1 MQPVLEI
8 TQAEQNE
15 LLAGAVKQLIT
26 PILKSSRPGHCLRIS
41 SLSEPV
47 MCQVCDELNENGMDA
62 DIVYILNPRQKAEF
76 PWQITSTRL
85 IELRNEEKRALL
97 AFIPPGL
104 KAAAEDS
111 FDVSTFKEI
120 ELGSIPEVILQNQRQ
135 QLPNELVAMIDR
147 VTSYLRRERKI
158 DVNDLIRYYLTIL
171 KNNAQPESAG
181 GAIYQLSLVPD
192 FLLYQ
197 NPASIEVRLARN
209 LDACHV
215 LRDSDVSLLSRIH
228 NLRLKPNSLQS
239 DLYKYLNA
247 KRVQDIHGWGN
258 ELANDPALHHLCFD
272 QWPFEG
278 EQGNKKILI
287 FVEELG
293 LKAHDEN
300 QPIGPNNPPYLDINK
315 ASSIKVS
322 WTTDPKPNLVP
333 SIKYLRIEIIGT
345 DGDLVAWESKNIPAS
360 SSSKKI
366 HVKDFRDIVE
376 DGLYYFRVRAYS
388 ESGELLNY
396 EDPEENSRVLRDRL
410 NIASKR
416 INTSEDVWFWKDPN
430 GEPPPVEA
438 ARNIVVNSFLDAQL
452 QVRFAAIDRGADPFD
467 SSLIPRPEK
476 TGWFASKG
484 KSTEA
489 AFQIV
494 YDAQMKYTLP
504 ISSLLR
510 QIESDTLSKPEN
522 LGRWRVNFSDGKT
535 YQNVEPTERQ
545 FHNHN
550 QIPAAFLKAR
560 TDLFT
565 TIQNGD
571 QKLLIETVDL
581 TLYADLI
588 LAYANAYQAWL
599 ESVNINFEQA
609 LLITGDDGRR
619 RTEAVLL
626 DIDTVQVEI
635 PNDTPINDRVYLM
648 IPTHPLRLLWHLQRS
663 TLAKTW
669 LEQAMQTD
677 QPKNAI
683 PASLRDFLR
692 RGLAPMNL
700 PPFLRPSHESFPYT
714 ASRFY
719 IEQGPLTPFWSLYI
733 SEEVKDRRALFS
745 RVKRV
750 IAITKSS
757 TDAGAVGGVDSDTL
771 AQKFHR
777 YLIQHPYV
785 QTLKINAFNAG
796 DATLLV
802 GTILKIE
809 KDRLKL
815 KLPGLCYEIHLFTQG
830 SSLDDT
836 GEAIE
841 DLVNPER
848 QVSPEADAFSNPSQN
863 HLFPKLRFYRNHI
876 DEFLEN
882 HENYQAHISLLH
894 DVFPVEVDINTIL
907 EGRSSFLYGLIQDQ
921 VTAFGSEEQSEYAW
935 QRQLHPTTCPGLSQN
950 DPICKLVA
958 TILDQLAMAQASVAV
973 GKPVPDARPT
983 LHLRLQLEH
992 KNLLNL
998 VHKTT
1003 DWVFVIDRNLGL
1015 EYFDSGPTQGGAIYL
1030 LDFMP
1035 EFATIDNDR
1044 LFLTTQVTEEINGLI
1059 LPVLMERGLDRG
1071 EGMEI
1076 YILNLL
1082 RSLSGRL
1089 ALKLL
1094 SSPTDVSG
1102 VLGLALARLFLEQ
1115 FGLLEDCILI
1125 PIDSHINLI
1134 TQSVKDNLLENEVSF
1149 KRGDLLLVSCDP
1161 ENRCLNFN
1169 IIEVKLRSD
1178 LGEINAYLSLRQ
1190 EIENQLSNTE
1200 VELRKQ
1206 FDPSAQYIDRID
1218 RQVKTRELISLL
1230 NFYLQRSQRYGLVSK
1245 EAGNLFASFIQTLD
1259 KGYKIATSGV
1269 GLIFDFGSEDLSVDE
1284 EHAGLIFY
1292 RVGKAYIQRLAD
1304 AGLRQETLLQET
1316 HQQIAAI
1323 SEALQIAEKRHD
1335 ILESSEVRND
1345 VQYEQVRT
1353 AFRKSTEPQK
1363 TDSQVKASYQG
1374 IPNINDKD
1382 HQSSEYEPALTQVNP
1397 NSIHPLIPSANE
1409 VESST
1414 ILVSDDSKRPIVSPV
1429 PEIPQTVI
1437 EASSLKGEELK
1448 YDVLIGD
1455 TTPSKQYGILGKAG
1469 GKVIALDLNG
1479 TNTISLF
1486 GVQGGGKSYTVGTI
1500 AEMAT
1505 QALPCINCLP
1515 GPLATII
1522 FHYHES
1528 QDYPPEFVSMVRPN
1542 ENEGETKS
1550 LLQEYSA
1557 NPAAMQDV
1565 LILTSADKL
1574 AERQVEFP
1582 GIPIEP
1588 ISFSSRELSFKDWR
1602 FLMGVGG
1609 NQMYMKQINMI
1620 MRQLRQEM
1628 TLGTLREEVE
1638 NSELTD
1644 QQKSIANLRL
1654 DFASQFI
1661 DDGRHL
1667 AETLKPGRL
1676 IIVDLRDEFID
1687 KDEALG
1693 LFVVML
1699 NIFANAGKEDGYN
1712 KLIIFDEAHKYMDNP
1727 DLTSHIVDVIR
1738 QMRHQGVSIMIAS
1751 QDPPSLPNAIIEL
1764 SSIVILHRFNSPQ
1777 WLRHIQK
1784 SITALSDLTPQQM
1797 ANLSP
1802 GEAFIWAT
1810 KSTERFF
1817 TQKAVKIRFR
1827 PRLSQH
1833 GGGTK
1838 TAV

>member
-1 MQPVLEI
+1 MQPVVEI
-8 TQAEQNE
+8 TQKEQNE
-15 LLAGAVKQLIT
+15 ILAGAVKELIT
-26 PILKSSRPGHCLRIS
+26 PVLKSSRPGHCLRIS

-47 MCQVCDELNENGMDA
+47 MRQVCEELNEIGLNA
-62 DIVYILNPRQKAEF
+62 DIVYILNPHQKAEYL
-76 PWQITSTRL
+76 WQITSTRL

-120 ELGSIPEVILQNQRQ
+120 ELGSIPEKILQNQRQ

-147 VTSYLRRERKI
+147 VTSYLGRECNI
-158 DVNDLIRYYLTIL
+158 EVNDLIRYYLTVL

-181 GAIYQLSLVPD
+181 GALYQLSLVPD

-197 NPASIEVRLARN
+197 NPALIEVRLARN
-209 LDACHV
+209 LDSWHI
-215 LRDSDVSLLSRIH
+215 LQDSDVSLLSRIH
-228 NLRLKPNSLQS
+228 NLRLMPNSLQS
-239 DLYKYLNA
+239 DLYKFLNA
-247 KRVQDIHGWGN
+247 KRVQDIRGWGN
-258 ELANDPALHHLCFD
+258 ELANDPALHRLCFD

-278 EQGNKKILI
+278 GQGNIKILI

-300 QPIGPNNPPYLDINK
+300 QPIGPNNPPYLDVNK
-315 ASSIKVS
+315 APSIKVS

-360 SSSKKI
+360 SNSKRI
-366 HVKDFRDIVE
+366 NVKDFRDIVE

-396 EDPEENSRVLRDRL
+396 EDPEENSRVLRDPF

-416 INTSEDVWFWKDPN
+416 INTSEDVWFWKDPY
-430 GEPPPVEA
+430 GKPPPVEA

-452 QVRFAAIDRGADPFD
+452 QVRFAAMERGADPFD
-467 SSLIPRPEK
+467 SSLTPRPEK

-484 KSTEA
+484 KSAEA
-489 AFQIV
+489 TFQIV

-510 QIESDTLSKPEN
+510 QIESNTLSKPEN

-535 YQNVEPTERQ
+535 SQTVEPTERQ
-545 FHNHN
+545 FHNHS
-550 QIPAAFLKAR
+550 QTPTAFLQAR
-560 TDLFT
+560 TNLFSA
-565 TIQNGD
+565 IQNGD

-581 TLYADLI
+581 TLYTDLI
-588 LAYANAYQAWL
+588 LAYANAYQVWL
-599 ESVNINFEQA
+599 ESVNIDYEQA
-609 LLITGDDGRR
+609 LITTGDDGRR

-648 IPTHPLRLLWHLQRS
+648 IPTHPLHLLWQLQRS
-663 TLAKTW
+663 ILAKTW

-677 QPKNAI
+677 QPKNAL
-683 PASLRDFLR
+683 PSSFREFLR

-700 PPFLRPSHESFPYT
+700 PPFLRPAHESFPYT
-714 ASRFY
+714 SSRFY

-733 SEEVKDRRALFS
+733 PEEVKDRRALFA
-745 RVKRV
+745 RVKRI
-750 IAITKSS
+750 IAITRSS
-757 TDAGAVGGVDSDTL
+757 TDAGAIGGVDSDTL
-771 AQKFHR
+771 AQKLRR

-802 GTILKIE
+802 EAILKIE
-809 KDRLKL
+809 KDRIKVKL
-815 KLPGLCYEIHLFTQG
+815 TGLCYEIHLFTQG
-830 SSLDDT
+830 SLLDDT

-848 QVSPEADAFSNPSQN
+848 QVSPEADAFSSPSQN

-882 HENYQAHISLLH
+882 HEKYQAHISILH
-894 DVFPVEVDINTIL
+894 DVFPVEIDVNTIL
-907 EGRSSFLYGLIQDQ
+907 EGRSSFLYGLVQDQ
-921 VTAFGSEEQSEYAW
+921 VTAFGSEEQAEYAW
-935 QRQLHPTTCPGLSQN
+935 QRQLHPTACPGLSKN
-950 DPICKLVA
+950 DSISKLLA
-958 TILDQLAMAQASVAV
+958 AILDQLAMVQASVAV
-973 GKPVPDARPT
+973 GKPAPDVRPT
-983 LHLRLQLEH
+983 LHLRLQINH

-1030 LDFMP
+1030 LDFVP
-1035 EFATIDNDR
+1035 EFANIDNDR
-1044 LFLTTQVTEEINGLI
+1044 LFLTTQVTEEISGLI
-1059 LPVLMERGLDRG
+1059 LPVLVERGLDRG

-1125 PIDSHINLI
+1125 PIDSHLDLF
-1134 TQSVKDNLLENEVSF
+1134 TQSGKDNLLEDEVSF

-1161 ENRCLNFN
+1161 VNRSLNFN

-1190 EIENQLSNTE
+1190 EIECQLNNTE

-1218 RQVKTRELISLL
+1218 RQVKTRELITLL

-1245 EAGNLFASFIQTLD
+1245 EAGNLFTDFIQTLD
-1259 KGYKIATSGV
+1259 EGYKITTSGV
-1269 GLIFDFGSEDLSVDE
+1269 GLIFDFGSEDLTVDE

-1292 RVGKAYIQRLAD
+1292 RVGKDYVQRLAD
-1304 AGLRQETLLQET
+1304 AGLRQDTMLQET
-1316 HQQIAAI
+1316 RQQVVSI
-1323 SEALQIAEKRHD
+1323 SEALQIAEKRHE
-1335 ILESSEVRND
+1335 ILQSSEVRKD
-1345 VQYEQVRT
+1345 GQYEQVRT
-1353 AFRKSTEPQK
+1353 AFRKSTEPQRP
-1363 TDSQVKASYQG
+1363 DLQVQATHQE
-1374 IPNINDKD
+1374 IPNIKGKD
-1382 HQSSEYEPALTQVNP
+1382 HQLLEDKPIFTPIITNP
-1397 NSIHPLIPSANE
+1397 IQPLAPSVHEIIFPVPLSDIAQQPP
-1409 VESST
+1409 VSK
-1414 ILVSDDSKRPIVSPV
+1414 VSD
-1429 PEIPQTVI
+1429 IPQPIT
-1437 EASSLKGEELK
+1437 ETCFSEDEEPK
-1448 YDVLIGD
+1448 YDILIGE
-1455 TTPSKQYGILGKAG
+1455 TTSTRQYGLIGKAG
-1469 GKVIALDLNG
+1469 GKVLALDLNG

-1505 QALPCINCLP
+1505 QTLHGINHLP
-1515 GPLATII
+1515 GPLATVI

-1542 ENEGETKS
+1542 ENENEIKI
-1550 LLQEYSA
+1550 LIQEYGA
-1557 NPAAMQDV
+1557 KPAALQDV

-1574 AERQVEFP
+1574 TERQAEFP

-1588 ISFSSRELSFKDWR
+1588 INFSSRELSFKDWR

-1628 TLGTLREEVE
+1628 TLDTLREEVE
-1638 NSELTD
+1638 NSDLTD

-1654 DFASQFI
+1654 DFAGQFV
-1661 DDGRHL
+1661 DDNRHL
-1667 AETLKPGRL
+1667 VETLKPGRL

-1699 NIFANAGKEDGYN
+1699 NIFANAGHDDRYN

-1738 QMRHQGVSIMIAS
+1738 QMRHQGVSVMIAS

-1764 SSIVILHRFNSPQ
+1764 SSIIVLHRFNSPQ

-1797 ANLSP
+1797 AALLP
-1802 GEAFIWAT
+1802 GEAFIWAA
-1810 KSTERFF
+1810 KSTERIF
-1817 TQKAVKIRFR
+1817 TQKALKIRFR

>member
-15 LLAGAVKQLIT
+15 LLAGAVKQLIA
-26 PILKSSRPGHCLRIS
+26 PVLKSSRPGHCLRIS

-47 MCQVCDELNENGMDA
+47 MRQVCNELNEMALNA
-62 DIVYILNPRQKAEF
+62 DIVYILGPRQKAEY

-85 IELRNEEKRALL
+85 IEFRNEEKRALL

-120 ELGSIPEVILQNQRQ
+120 ELGSIPEKILQNQRQ
-135 QLPNELVAMIDR
+135 QLPNELGAMIDR
-147 VTSYLRRERKI
+147 VISYLGRECNI
-158 DVNDLIRYYLTIL
+158 EVDDLIRYYLTVL

-181 GAIYQLSLVPD
+181 GALYQLSLVPD

-197 NPASIEVRLARN
+197 NSSLIEVRLARN
-209 LDACHV
+209 LDSWHV
-215 LRDSDVSLLSRIH
+215 LQDSDVSLLSRIH

-247 KRVQDIHGWGN
+247 KRVQDIRGWGS
-258 ELANDPALHHLCFD
+258 ELAKDPGLHHFCFD

-278 EQGNKKILI
+278 EQDNKKILI

-293 LKAHDEN
+293 LKAHDED
-300 QPIGPNNPPYLDINK
+300 QPIGPNNPPYLDVNK
-315 ASSIKVS
+315 APSIKVS

-333 SIKYLRIEIIGT
+333 NIKYLRIEIIGT

-360 SSSKKI
+360 SSSKRI
-366 HVKDFRDIVE
+366 NVKDFREIVE

-396 EDPEENSRVLRDRL
+396 EDPEENSRVLRDPF

-416 INTSEDVWFWKDPN
+416 INTSEDIWFWKDPN

-452 QVRFAAIDRGADPFD
+452 QVRFAAMDRGADPFD

-484 KSTEA
+484 KSAEA
-489 AFQIV
+489 SFQIV

-510 QIESDTLSKPEN
+510 QIESDTLSKPES

-535 YQNVEPTERQ
+535 YQTVEPTERQ

-550 QIPAAFLKAR
+550 QIPDAFLLAR
-560 TDLFT
+560 SNLFSAL
-565 TIQNGD
+565 QNGD
-571 QKLLIETVDL
+571 QNLLIETVDL
-581 TLYADLI
+581 PLYSDLI

-599 ESVNINFEQA
+599 ESVNKDYEKA
-609 LLITGDDGRR
+609 LIITGDDGRR

-663 TLAKTW
+663 ILAKTW
-669 LEQAMQTD
+669 LEHAMQTD

-683 PASLRDFLR
+683 PSSLREFLR

-700 PPFLRPSHESFPYT
+700 PPFLRPAHESYPYT
-714 ASRFY
+714 TSRFY

-733 SEEVKDRRALFS
+733 PEEVKDRRALFA

-750 IAITKSS
+750 IAITRSS

-771 AQKFHR
+771 SQKFRR

-802 GTILKIE
+802 GAILRIE
-809 KDRLKL
+809 KDRLKI
-815 KLPGLCYEIHLFTQG
+815 KFPGLCYEIHLFTQG
-830 SSLDDT
+830 SLLDDT

-848 QVSPEADAFSNPSQN
+848 QVSPEADAFSNPSVN

-882 HENYQAHISLLH
+882 HENYQAHISILH
-894 DVFPVEVDINTIL
+894 DVFPVEVDVNTIL

-921 VTAFGSEEQSEYAW
+921 VTAFGSEEQADYAW
-935 QRQLHPTTCPGLSQN
+935 QRQLHPTTCPELSRN
-950 DPICKLVA
+950 DPISKLLA
-958 TILDQLAMAQASVAV
+958 TILDQLAIVQASVAV
-973 GKPVPDARPT
+973 GKSAPDARPT
-983 LHLRLQLEH
+983 LHLRLQIKH

-1015 EYFDSGPTQGGAIYL
+1015 EYFDSGPTKGGAIYL
-1030 LDFMP
+1030 LDFVP
-1035 EFATIDNDR
+1035 EFANIDNDR
-1044 LFLTTQVTEEINGLI
+1044 LFLTTQVTEEITGLI
-1059 LPVLMERGLDRG
+1059 LPVLVERGLDRG

-1094 SSPTDVSG
+1094 SSPTNVSG
-1102 VLGLALARLFLEQ
+1102 VLGMALARLFLEQ

-1125 PIDSHINLI
+1125 PIDSHIDLF
-1134 TQSVKDNLLENEVSF
+1134 TQSGNDNLLEDEVSF
-1149 KRGDLLLVSCDP
+1149 KRSDLLLVSCDP
-1161 ENRCLNFN
+1161 ENRSLNFN

-1190 EIENQLSNTE
+1190 DIESQLNNTDG
-1200 VELRKQ
+1200 ELRKQ

-1218 RQVKTRELISLL
+1218 RQVKTRELITLL
-1230 NFYLQRSQRYGLVSK
+1230 NFYLQRSQRYGLIRK
-1245 EAGNLFASFIQTLD
+1245 EVGDLFAGFIQTLD
-1259 KGYKIATSGV
+1259 EGYQIATSGV
-1269 GLIFDFGSEDLSVDE
+1269 GLIFDFGIEDLSVDE

-1292 RVGKAYIQRLAD
+1292 RVGKAFIQRLAD
-1304 AGLRQETLLQET
+1304 VGLRQESLLQET
-1316 HQQIAAI
+1316 HQQVVAI
-1323 SEALQIAEKRHD
+1323 SEALQITEKRHE

-1353 AFRKSTEPQK
+1353 AFRKSTKPQK
-1363 TDSQVKASYQG
+1363 TDSQLQASHQDMSNIKG
-1374 IPNINDKD
+1374 ID
-1382 HQSSEYEPALTQVNP
+1382 QQLSEEKPVLKPVNP
-1397 NSIHPLIPSANE
+1397 NPIQSLIPPVDK
-1409 VESST
+1409 VEPST
-1414 ILVSDDSKRPIVSPV
+1414 IRASDGSLKPIVSLDPGTS
-1429 PEIPQTVI
+1429 QTVI
-1437 EASSLKGEELK
+1437 EEFTQIGEELK

-1455 TTPSKQYGILGKAG
+1455 TTTSKQYGIIGKAG

-1505 QALPCINCLP
+1505 QSLPGINHLP

-1542 ENEGETKS
+1542 ENEGEIKT

-1557 NPAAMQDV
+1557 KPAALQDV

-1574 AERQVEFP
+1574 AERQIEFP
-1582 GIPIEP
+1582 GIRIEP

-1620 MRQLRQEM
+1620 MRQLRQGM
-1628 TLGTLREEVE
+1628 TLGTLRDEVE
-1638 NSELTD
+1638 NSELSD

-1661 DDGRHL
+1661 DDGRLL

-1699 NIFANAGKEDGYN
+1699 NIFANAGQDDGYN

-1727 DLTSHIVDVIR
+1727 DLTRHIVDVIR
-1738 QMRHQGVSIMIAS
+1738 QMRHQGVSVMIAS

-1764 SSIVILHRFNSPQ
+1764 SSIVVLHRFNSPQ

-1784 SITALSDLTPQQM
+1784 SITALSDLTPQQL
-1797 ANLSP
+1797 ATLAP
-1802 GEAFIWAT
+1802 GEAYLWAT
-1810 KSTERFF
+1810 KSNERIF
-1817 TQKAVKIRFR
+1817 TQKAVKVHFR